1 MKKLLS
7 AILVFIM
14 VLSCTAIFSCGKKG
28 ASGGTKNEGEI
39 YGKYAAAVEKTNNL
53 KSFVSK
59 IEAEQTISIDLGGGS
74 TVETTTTTT
83 GTSKLKFTEDGTAL
97 SETHGVTTTDAYS
110 ETQTV
115 EFDLFSDKD
124 NYYYRQGGE
133 GDYTVIS
140 KTGPDANAI
149 VASLGSLENQK
160 IEMFGKDDIDRV
172 TVTAEDESGT
182 TLKMVIKGK
191 NYNDRIDELLG
202 DLISSY
208 ESMGAK
214 ITRCEVTSDPVGEY
228 TISPEGYIS
237 KVALSFEMEMEMELS
252 GITMEMKL
260 VQDSVTEITDPDGEV
275 EIVFPDA
282 G

>member
-1 MKKLLS
+1 MTEELLEVYRHS
-7 AILVFIM
+7 LAHIL
-14 VLSCTAIFSCGKKG
+14 AK
-28 ASGGTKNEGEI
+28 
-39 YGKYAAAVEKTNNL
+39 AV
-53 KSFVSK
+53 
-59 IEAEQTISIDLGGGS
+59 
-74 TVETTTTTT
+74 
-83 GTSKLKFTEDGTAL
+83 
-97 SETHGVTTTDAYS
+97 
-110 ETQTV
+110 
-115 EFDLFSDKD
+115 
-124 NYYYRQGGE
+124 
-133 GDYTVIS
+133 
-140 KTGPDANAI
+140 
-149 VASLGSLENQK
+149 

-208 ESMGAK
+208 ETMGAK
-214 ITRCEVTSDPVGEY
+214 ITRCEVTSDPVCEY

>member
-7 AILVFIM
+7 AILVFLM
-14 VLSCTAIFSCGKKG
+14 VLSCAAIFSCGKKG

-39 YGKYAAAVEKTNNL
+39 YGMYSAAVEKTNNL

-59 IEAEQTISIDLGGGS
+59 IEAEQNISIDLGGGS
-74 TVETTTTTT
+74 TVDTTTTTT

-110 ETQTV
+110 ETQEV
-115 EFDLFSDKD
+115 EFDLFSDRD
-124 NYYYRQGGE
+124 NYYYRQGGS
-133 GDYTVIS
+133 GDYTVMP
-140 KTGPDANAI
+140 KTGEDAQA
-149 VASLGSLENQK
+149 VAAALGSIENQK

-214 ITRCEVTSDPVGEY
+214 ITRCEVTSDPVCEY
-228 TISPEGYIS
+228 TVSPEGYIS

>member
-7 AILVFIM
+7 AILVFLM
-14 VLSCTAIFSCGKKG
+14 VLSCAAIFSCGKKG

-39 YGKYAAAVEKTNNL
+39 YGMYSAAVEKTNNL

-74 TVETTTTTT
+74 TVDTTTTTT
-83 GTSKLKFTEDGTAL
+83 GTSKLKFAEDGTAL

-110 ETQTV
+110 ETQEV
-115 EFDLFSDKD
+115 EFDLFSDRD
-124 NYYYRQGGE
+124 NYYYRQGGS
-133 GDYTVIS
+133 GDYTVMS
-140 KTGPDANAI
+140 KTGEDAQA
-149 VASLGSLENQK
+149 VAAALGSIENQK

-214 ITRCEVTSDPVGEY
+214 ITRCEVTSDPVCEY
-228 TISPEGYIS
+228 TVSPEGYIS
-237 KVALSFEMEMEMELS
+237 KVALSFEMEMEMELN

>member
-7 AILVFIM
+7 AILAFLM
-14 VLSCTAIFSCGKKG
+14 VLSCAAIFSCGKKG

-39 YGKYAAAVEKTNNL
+39 YGMYSAAVEKTNNL

-59 IEAEQTISIDLGGGS
+59 IESEQTISIDLGGGS
-74 TVETTTTTT
+74 TVETSTTTT
-83 GTSKLKFTEDGTAL
+83 GTSKLKFAEDGTAL

-110 ETQTV
+110 ETQEV
-115 EFDLFSDKD
+115 EFDLFSDRD
-124 NYYYRQGGE
+124 NYYYRQGGS
-133 GDYTVIS
+133 GDYTVMP
-140 KTGPDANAI
+140 KTGEDAQA
-149 VASLGSLENQK
+149 VAAALGSIENQK

-208 ESMGAK
+208 ETMGAK
-214 ITRCEVTSDPVGEY
+214 ITRCEVTSDPVCEY

>member
-7 AILVFIM
+7 AILVFLM
-14 VLSCTAIFSCGKKG
+14 VLSCAAIFSCGKKG

-39 YGKYAAAVEKTNNL
+39 YGMYSAAVEKTNNL

-110 ETQTV
+110 ETQEV
-115 EFDLFSDKD
+115 EFDLFSDRD
-124 NYYYRQGGE
+124 NYYYRQGGS
-133 GDYTVIS
+133 GDYTVMP
-140 KTGPDANAI
+140 KTGEDAQA
-149 VASLGSLENQK
+149 VAAALGSIENQK

-208 ESMGAK
+208 ETMGAK
-214 ITRCEVTSDPVGEY
+214 ITRCEVTSDPVCEY
-228 TISPEGYIS
+228 TVSPEGDIS

>member
-7 AILVFIM
+7 AILVFLM
-14 VLSCTAIFSCGKKG
+14 VLSCAAIFSCGKKG

-39 YGKYAAAVEKTNNL
+39 YGMYSAAVEKTNNL

-59 IEAEQTISIDLGGGS
+59 IEAEQVISIDLGGGS
-74 TVETTTTTT
+74 TVDTTTSTRGTT
-83 GTSKLKFTEDGTAL
+83 KLKYADDGSVL

-110 ETQTV
+110 ETREA
-115 EFDLFSDKD
+115 EFDMFSDKD
-124 NYYYRQGGE
+124 NYYYRQGGS
-133 GDYTVIS
+133 GDYTVMP
-140 KTGPDANAI
+140 KTGEDAQA
-149 VASLGSLENQK
+149 VAAALGSIENQK

-208 ESMGAK
+208 ETMGAK
-214 ITRCEVTSDPVGEY
+214 ITRCEVTSDPVCEY
-228 TISPEGYIS
+228 TVSPEGYIS

>member
-7 AILVFIM
+7 AILVFLM
-14 VLSCTAIFSCGKKG
+14 VLSCAAIFSCGQKG

-39 YGKYAAAVEKTNNL
+39 YGMYSAAVEKTNNL

-59 IEAEQTISIDLGGGS
+59 IEAEQVISIDLGGGS
-74 TVETTTTTT
+74 TVDTTTTTT

-115 EFDLFSDKD
+115 EFDLFSDRD
-124 NYYYRQGGE
+124 NYYYRQGGS
-133 GDYTVIS
+133 GDYTVMP
-140 KTGPDANAI
+140 KTGEDAQA
-149 VASLGSLENQK
+149 VAAALGSIENQK

-214 ITRCEVTSDPVGEY
+214 ITRCEVTSDPVCEY

-237 KVALSFEMEMEMELS
+237 KVALSFEMEMGMELS

>member
-7 AILVFIM
+7 AILVFLM
-14 VLSCTAIFSCGKKG
+14 VLSCAAIFSCGKKG

-39 YGKYAAAVEKTNNL
+39 YGMYSAAVEKTNNL

-59 IEAEQTISIDLGGGS
+59 IEAEQVISIDLGGGS
-74 TVETTTTTT
+74 TVDTTTTTT

-110 ETQTV
+110 ETQEV
-115 EFDLFSDKD
+115 EFDLFSDRD
-124 NYYYRQGGE
+124 NYYYRQGGS
-133 GDYTVIS
+133 GDYTVMP
-140 KTGPDANAI
+140 KTGEDAQA
-149 VASLGSLENQK
+149 VAAALGSIENQK

-214 ITRCEVTSDPVGEY
+214 ITRCEVTSDPVCEY
-228 TISPEGYIS
+228 TVSPEGYIS